1 MIRVRH
7 DQAGDL
13 HRLTVTGHADYGPHG
28 ADIVCAGVSAL
39 TYALLASAE
48 KLGGDMI
55 GCRADSGDVECVC
68 RGGDGA
74 FMVALCGMK
83 EIARKYPQHVEVI
96 DAAQG
101 G

>member
-39 TYALLASAE
+39 TYDILASAE
-48 KLGGDMI
+48 KLGGDVI
-55 GCRADSGDVECVC
+55 G
-68 RGGDGA
+68 
-74 FMVALCGMK
+74 
-83 EIARKYPQHVEVI
+83 
-96 DAAQG
+96 
-101 G
+101 